1 MYIRTDDNIYEGTG
15 VKYVEGSEILYE
27 VKLNNYDTYIPAT
40 EVNMTCDDINS
51 LIDEYYIIDNCI
63 NSIIAIYD
71 DLDDAFEMF
80 KINPT
85 QFDLVGA
92 IIDKNNSKYIVIKFL
107 RNRKF
112 VFTQ

>member
-15 VKYVEGSEILYE
+15 VKIIEGSEILYE
-27 VKLNNYDTYIPAT
+27 AKLDDCITYIPAT
-40 EVNMTCDDINS
+40 EVNMTCDNINS
-51 LIDEYYIIDNCI
+51 LIDEYYIIDNYA

-80 KINPT
+80 KINPR

-107 RNRKF
+107 RDRNF